1 MIVVWAMILLMR
13 MRKKICWTYALIKW
27 LGMGISHLGIKE
39 MEATKTKRR
48 HTSQLGW
55 YNDRRVCSKTHI
67 DATDKVKP
75 YNNVNSFNKIQYIQ
89 KEIINYQVLL
99 DRFEEED
106 NMKILQVFSFVIS
119 S

>member
-1 MIVVWAMILLMR
+1 MILLMR
-13 MRKKICWTYALIKW
+13 MRKKICWTYALTKW
-27 LGMGISHLGIKE
+27 LGMRISHLDIKE
-39 MEATKTKRR
+39 MEATETKRR

-55 YNDRRVCSKTHI
+55 YSDRRVCSKTPI
-67 DATDKVKP
+67 GATGKVKP

-106 NMKILQVFSFVIS
+106 KMKILQVFSFVIS